1 MTTTRAH
8 AESSLPAAK
17 IRAAL
22 TNFSDRDQ
30 RIADFANL
38 SADVFTVHELGDSFA
53 VVTEGASIAGG
64 VWEKLR
70 YDWSDPNVVILTSLE
85 SNTFEPGGTWRYATS
100 SAADGSTRVDLTV
113 QRVPKTI
120 KGKLL
125 SGILA
130 VAGGPL
136 LSRDLRK
143 TLRRIEA
150 RSS

>member
-8 AESSLPAAK
+8 AESSLPADK
-17 IRAAL
+17 IRATL
-22 TNFSDRDQ
+22 TNFSDGDQ

-38 SADVFTVHELGDSFA
+38 SADVFQVHELGDTFA

-64 VWEKLR
+64 FWEKLR

-100 SAADGSTRVDLTV
+100 SVAAGSTRVDLTV
-113 QRVPKTI
+113 RRVPKTI

-150 RSS
+150 RS